1 MAYRLRITLTNPGSQ
16 PKRTVIYGGT
26 VFEVDDHFCRTQ
38 NRAATTQTVVT
49 VPPGQSQA
57 VEIDTWCLNR
67 SFSPP
72 NNTPMRPTMLVTSQ
86 AYTSQDR
93 VWNDMDQRR

>member
-1 MAYRLRITLTNPGSQ
+1 MAYRVRITLTNPGSQ

-26 VFEVDDHFCRTQ
+26 VFEVDDPFSRTQ
-38 NRAATTQTVVT
+38 NLVATTQTVVT
-49 VPPGQSQA
+49 VAPGQSQA

-72 NNTPMRPTMLVTSQ
+72 HNTPMRPTVLVTSQ
-86 AYTSQDR
+86 DYLSQDG